1 VAKNLVIVESPTK
14 AKTIERF
21 LGRSYTVR
29 ACLGHVRDLPKS
41 KLGLDLE
48 HNFTPQYVVPKEK
61 REIVKSLKSQA
72 REATT
77 IYLATD
83 PDREGEAIAWHLVE
97 AMDLGDRPVRRV
109 EFHEVTSSAVMA
121 AVQNPRQIDLQRV
134 DAQQARRVLDRLVG
148 YQLSP
153 LLWKKV
159 RRGLSAGRV
168 QSVAVRLLVER
179 EREIQAFEA
188 VEYWSLEAELA
199 KHGRRGKADEFRA
212 NLVERAGKKI
222 ELHTEAETNA
232 VVAAL
237 EGATY
242 RVASVRQRE
251 QVRNPAA
258 PFTTSTLQQ
267 EASRKLGF
275 TAKRTM
281 VVAQQLYEGID
292 LGGESVGLVTYMRTD
307 STNVAESAQAEAR
320 RYIGEHY
327 GADRVPPQP
336 RVYRT
341 RSRLA
346 QEAHEAIR
354 PTSVYREPAAV
365 RDRLSGEQFR
375 LYDLIWK
382 RFVASQMASA
392 VFDVTTV
399 EVEATP
405 PAPGDHFMFR
415 VTGSRMKFPGFLA
428 LYIEGRDDAQVEDE
442 ERKPL
447 PELTPG
453 ELLDLLQL
461 IPEQHFTEP
470 PPRYSEATLVK
481 ALEERGI
488 GRPSTYAPTLATI
501 QERGYV
507 ERIEKRLHPTE
518 LGTLVNDLLVAH
530 FDNVVDVDFTA
541 NLEEELDEVAQGRR
555 PWVPLIR
562 DFYEPF
568 HKRLEVAEQ
577 TVDRVRPPDE
587 PTDEVCEKCGRNMV
601 IKLGRFGRFLACPG
615 FPECRN
621 AKSIQVKVG
630 VACPLCNSDILEK
643 RTKKKRVF
651 YGCSAY
657 PTCEWTSWSKPVPEK
672 CPTCGGLMVEAGRD
686 RTRCLTCSPLPEP
699 ATRQRT
705 ETAATATAR
714 LQAAARASG
723 AAARRASGGGKA
735 TTTAGGTR
743 RPAAAARA
751 RSASAARTR
760 AASGATARPRTTTRG
775 RTAATAK
782 GRSAGT
788 STGRPRTRGKV

>member
-1 VAKNLVIVESPTK
+1 MAKNLVIVESPTK

-21 LGRSYTVR
+21 LGRSYAVR

-41 KLGLDLE
+41 KLGLDVE
-48 HNFTPQYVVPKEK
+48 HDFQPQYVVPKEK
-61 REIVKSLKSQA
+61 RDIVKSLKTQA
-72 REATT
+72 REANT

-97 AMDLGDRPVRRV
+97 AMELGDRPVRRV
-109 EFHEVTSSAVMA
+109 EFHEVTSSAVLA
-121 AVQNPRQIDLQRV
+121 AVKNPREIDQQRV

-179 EREIQAFEA
+179 EREIQAFVP
-188 VEYWSLEAELA
+188 VEYWSIEADLA
-199 KHGRRGKADEFRA
+199 KQGRRGKNDQFRA
-212 NLVERAGKKI
+212 NLVERAGQKI
-222 ELHTEAETNA
+222 QLHSQEESDA
-232 VVAAL
+232 VLRAL
-237 EGATY
+237 EGAAY
-242 RVASVRQRE
+242 AVKDIRQRE
-251 QVRNPAA
+251 QTRNPAA

-281 VVAQQLYEGID
+281 MVVQQLYEGID
-292 LGGESVGLVTYMRTD
+292 VGGETVGLITYMRTD

-320 RYIGEHY
+320 TYIGEHY
-327 GADRVPPQP
+327 GADRVPAQP

-354 PTSVYREPAAV
+354 PTSVYREPAAI
-365 RDRLSGEQFR
+365 RNRLSSEQFR

-392 VFDVTTV
+392 LFDVTTV

-405 PAPGDHFMFR
+405 PKDGDRFLFR
-415 VTGSRMKFPGFLA
+415 ATGSRLKFPGFLA
-428 LYIEGRDDAQVEDE
+428 VYIEGRDDTQIEDE

-447 PELTPG
+447 PELAKG
-453 ELLDLLQL
+453 EPLDLLQL
-461 IPEQHFTEP
+461 LPEQHFTEP

-488 GRPSTYAPTLATI
+488 GRPSTYAPILATI

-518 LGTLVNDLLVAH
+518 LGILVNDLLVEH
-530 FDNVVDVDFTA
+530 FGNVVDVDFTA
-541 NLEEELDEVAQGRR
+541 NLEEELDEVAQGNR
-555 PWVPLIR
+555 PWVEPIR
-562 DFYEPF
+562 EFYEPF
-568 HKRLEVAEQ
+568 HRRLETAEQ
-577 TVDRVRPPDE
+577 AVDRVKPPDE

-630 VACPLCNSDILEK
+630 VACPQCGADILEK
-643 RTKKKRVF
+643 RTRTKRVF
-651 YGCSAY
+651 YGCAAY
-657 PTCEWTSWSKPVPEK
+657 PACEWTSWSKPVSEK

-686 RTRCLTCSPLPEP
+686 RTRCLTCSPPPAPAARREP
-699 ATRQRT
+699 S
-705 ETAATATAR
+705 AARATAR
-714 LQAAARASG
+714 LQAAARAGASRNGAARSDGKSAASGTSRPRSASSRTRG
-723 AAARRASGGGKA
+723 AAAATRSRTGRAVTTRARTASGTKSRAPA
-735 TTTAGGTR
+735 TKTS
-743 RPAAAARA
+743 RA
-751 RSASAARTR
+751 RGAVGAKK
-760 AASGATARPRTTTRG
+760 SG
-775 RTAATAK
+775 
-782 GRSAGT
+782 
-788 STGRPRTRGKV
+788 

>member
-41 KLGLDLE
+41 RLGLDVDRE
-48 HNFTPQYVVPKEK
+48 FTPQYVVPKEK
-61 REIVKSLKSQA
+61 REIVKSLKNQA

-77 IYLATD
+77 VYLATD
-83 PDREGEAIAWHLVE
+83 PDREGEAIAWHLKE
-97 AMDLGDRPVRRV
+97 AMDLGDRPVRRI
-109 EFHEVTSSAVMA
+109 EFHEVTSSAVLA
-121 AVQNPRQIDLQRV
+121 AVRNPRQIDLQRV

-179 EREIQAFEA
+179 EREIQAFVP

-199 KHGRRGKADEFRA
+199 KHGHHTKSDQFRA

-222 ELHTEAETNA
+222 ELHTKEETEA
-232 VVAAL
+232 VLAAL

-242 RVASVRQRE
+242 RVANVRQRE
-251 QVRNPAA
+251 QVRNPSA

-292 LGGESVGLVTYMRTD
+292 LGGESVGLITYMRTD
-307 STNVAESAQAEAR
+307 STNVAESAQFDAR

-327 GADRVPPQP
+327 GADRVPAQP

-354 PTSVYREPAAV
+354 PTSVYREPTAV
-365 RDRLSGEQFR
+365 RDRLTGEQFR

-392 VFDVTTV
+392 LFDVTTV
-399 EVEATP
+399 EIDAAP

-461 IPEQHFTEP
+461 LPEQHFTEP

-518 LGTLVNDLLVAH
+518 LGTLVNDLLVKH
-530 FDNVVDVDFTA
+530 FDDVVDLDFTA

-562 DFYEPF
+562 DFYGPF
-568 HKRLEVAEQ
+568 REKLVNAEQ

-630 VACPLCNSDILEK
+630 VACPLCSSDILEK

-651 YGCSAY
+651 YGCSTY
-657 PTCEWTSWSKPVPEK
+657 PTCEWTSWSKPVSEK

-686 RTRCLTCSPLPEP
+686 RTRCLACSPVPEP
-699 ATRQRT
+699 ATRRRT

-723 AAARRASGGGKA
+723 AATRRASGGGKA
-735 TTTAGGTR
+735 TTPASGTR
-743 RPAAAARA
+743 RPAAGTRARPATTTRGRGASGAAARA
-751 RSASAARTR
+751 
-760 AASGATARPRTTTRG
+760 RTTTRG

-782 GRSAGT
+782 ARPAAA
-788 STGRPRTRGKV
+788 STARPRARGKV